1 MEDNNINVK
10 WHKNTNTKRRFN
22 RGKFKFNE
30 SGVSIFA
37 RNSREVFK
45 DVYVIWFWSNQILAV
60 YNFPYLSVNIYF
72 TSLTKNY
79 FQKTQK

>member
-22 RGKFKFNE
+22 RGKFQFNE
-30 SGVSIFA
+30 FGVSIFA

-45 DVYVIWFWSNQILAV
+45 DV
-60 YNFPYLSVNIYF
+60 
-72 TSLTKNY
+72 
-79 FQKTQK
+79 